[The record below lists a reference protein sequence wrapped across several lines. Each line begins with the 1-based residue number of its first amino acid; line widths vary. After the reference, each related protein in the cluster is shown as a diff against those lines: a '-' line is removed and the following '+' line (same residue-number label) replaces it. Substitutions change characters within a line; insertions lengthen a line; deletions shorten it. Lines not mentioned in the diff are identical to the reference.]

1 MPSSKRAADSAVK
14 ARDTI
19 TLDSD
24 SDSDDDLSIVDA
36 STAKPEDGE
45 SEYKPNGNG
54 DSSNG
59 TVAKPDAPE
68 ATKEEDSEAEQR
80 ARVKKNMWAVVE
92 KVKHIVDEMFDTLLK
107 SQNRGEDGA
116 DDADEDDEDE
126 LTLTNS
132 AKRKRGAKANGV
144 GRKKKKVTAA
154 DLPPIEFEPSKQISG
169 GTLKDYQ
176 RTGVNWLCTRYVYA
190 IPGAILADEMG
201 TGKTLQTI
209 AVFAFILDNFYKP
222 EDKAT
227 DKPLIVVLPKAVLR
241 NWERELEKFAPSI
254 PVLVYAGTPEERA
267 DLRQRRLG
275 LRGMNNAAPFKRK
288 DQFPV
293 ILVTYQ
299 ILQRDINYLSQLQYW
314 AVVCDEAHQAKNK
327 SSKNFATIKRLNTE
341 FRLLLT
347 GTPLQNNLN
356 ELFTLLSFVFP
367 AVFTDE
373 AAFIEMFNFKAVTSG
388 TSLELSEQTETTFL
402 AKILTEILS
411 PFTLRRRKKDVV
423 KDLPLKKEY
432 TLHAPLTALQ
442 KELLA
447 AANISPNALRAAI
460 LNGGTVPPSALPS
473 IAPST
478 TNSASASPAPGTP
491 ASDADSTST
500 PRKRVRRTRD
510 IDIINP
516 ALLLDTHGPSSAGR
530 KRRSGAVGRSYS
542 DAIDAADDEDF
553 EQQLVKKAEDEERR
567 KEKAAFDK
575 LQAGHSTD
583 VAGQL
588 KRTKFSSNLTN
599 LRFLALH
606 PLLAFDDRDYRQ
618 RPDEDVI
625 NLSGKMMLLDRLL
638 KGLFARGSKV
648 LIFSQFTKMMNLLE
662 DAFDLRGWKYYRI
675 DGANSAD
682 QEEIEQFNTTP
693 YEPEGVNMFMLSTR
707 AGGVGINL
715 VGADTVILFDS
726 DFNPQNDLQA
736 MDRAH
741 RIGQTKPV
749 LVFRLVSDGTV
760 EQAVLETATKKR
772 KLERVVLGDDS
783 LAGMNKLERK
793 PKGGKK
799 AAAAAA
805 AAKKLTP
812 GAASDELDKKSKEQA
827 LERML
832 KEVWSVEGQKVRLAA
847 SGDEV
852 LSDEQLEQLLDR
864 SDATMSSSAP
874 LAGSALG
881 AAAEVF
887 ATNDAEEGEEGADDK
902 NEVSDLLREF
912 ASGGPDGTASASAS
926 ATGSEAEDE
935 DGQE

>member
-1 MPSSKRAADSAVK
+1 MPSSKRTADSAVK
-14 ARDTI
+14 IRDTI

-24 SDSDDDLSIVDA
+24 SEDDDLTIVDA
-36 STAKPEDGE
+36 ASTKPDDGE
-45 SEYKPNGNG
+45 AEYKPNGEVEHQ
-54 DSSNG
+54 NG
-59 TVAKPDAPE
+59 TVAKAAAAEPKNE
-68 ATKEEDSEAEQR
+68 ADFDAEQR

-92 KVKHIVDEMFDTLLK
+92 KVKKIVDEMFDSLLK
-107 SQNRGEDGA
+107 SQNRDDDGA
-116 DDADEDDEDE
+116 DDNDDDNDDDE
-126 LTLTNS
+126 LAITGS

-176 RTGVNWLCTRYVYA
+176 RAGVNWLCTRYVYA

-222 EDKAT
+222 EDTST

-288 DQFPV
+288 EQFPV

-299 ILQRDINYLSQLQYW
+299 ILQRDITWLSQLQYW

-367 AVFTDE
+367 QVFTDE
-373 AAFIEMFNFKAVTSG
+373 AAFIDMFNFQAVTSG
-388 TSLELSEQTETTFL
+388 TSLELSEQTETSFL

-447 AANISPNALRAAI
+447 AANVSPNALRDAI

-500 PRKRVRRTRD
+500 PRKRTRRTRD

-516 ALLLDTHGPSSAGR
+516 ALLLDEHGPSSAGR
-530 KRRSGAVGRSYS
+530 KRRSQAGTRSYS
-542 DAIDAADDEDF
+542 DALDAADDDAF
-553 EQQLVKKAEDEERR
+553 EQQLVQKAEEEERR
-567 KEKAAFDK
+567 KEKAAMAK
-575 LQAGHSTD
+575 LQAGHSTG
-583 VAGQL
+583 VKGQL

-606 PLLAFDDRDYRQ
+606 PLLAFDDRQYRQ
-618 RPDEDVI
+618 RPEEHVI
-625 NLSGKMMLLDRLL
+625 DLSGKMMLLDRLL

-662 DAFDLRGWKYYRI
+662 DAFDLRGWDYYRI
-675 DGANSAD
+675 DGANSAN

-693 YEPEGVNMFMLSTR
+693 FDPEGVNIFMLSTR

-799 AAAAAA
+799 AAAAA
-805 AAKKLTP
+805 KL
-812 GAASDELDKKSKEQA
+812 AASDEIDKKGKEQA

-847 SGDEV
+847 VGDEV

-874 LAGSALG
+874 LAGSTLG

-887 ATNDAEEGEEGADDK
+887 ATNEAEEGEEGADDK

-912 ASGGPDGTASASAS
+912 AGGGPDESVSAS

-935 DGQE
+935 DGHE

>member
-1 MPSSKRAADSAVK
+1 MPSTKRTADSAVK
-14 ARDTI
+14 VRDTI

-24 SDSDDDLSIVDA
+24 SEDDDDLTIVAA
-36 STAKPEDGE
+36 SLTKPDNGE
-45 SEYKPNGNG
+45 TEYKPDATADG
-54 DSSNG
+54 DNG
-59 TVAKPDAPE
+59 TADKVE
-68 ATKEEDSEAEQR
+68 AAEPTNEVDFDAEQR

-92 KVKHIVDEMFDTLLK
+92 KVKNIVDEMFDTLLK
-107 SQNRGEDGA
+107 SQNRDVDAADEA
-116 DDADEDDEDE
+116 DDDDDDDE
-126 LTLTNS
+126 LAITGS
-132 AKRKRGAKANGV
+132 AKRKRGDKANGA

-154 DLPPIEFEPSKQISG
+154 DLPPMEFEPSAQISG

-176 RTGVNWLCTRYVYA
+176 RAGVNWLCTRYVYA

-222 EDKAT
+222 EDQST

-241 NWERELEKFAPSI
+241 NWERELERFAPSI

-288 DQFPV
+288 EQFPV

-299 ILQRDINYLSQLQYW
+299 ILQRDINWLSQLQYW

-327 SSKNFATIKRLNTE
+327 SSKNFATIKRLSTE

-367 AVFTDE
+367 QVFTDE

-388 TSLELSEQTETTFL
+388 TSLELSEQTETSFL

-432 TLHAPLTALQ
+432 TLHAPLTSLQ

-447 AANISPNALRAAI
+447 AANVSPNALRDAI
-460 LNGGTVPPSALPS
+460 LNGSTIPASALPS
-473 IAPST
+473 IA
-478 TNSASASPAPGTP
+478 
-491 ASDADSTST
+491 DSSST
-500 PRKRVRRTRD
+500 PRKRTRGKRD

-516 ALLLDTHGPSSAGR
+516 ALLLDEHGPSSAGR
-530 KRRSGAVGRSYS
+530 KRRSQAVARSYS
-542 DAIDAADDEDF
+542 DAIDAADDEVF
-553 EQQLVKKAEDEERR
+553 EQQLVRKAEEEERR
-567 KEKAAFDK
+567 KEKAAMAK
-575 LQAGHSTD
+575 LQAGHSSD
-583 VAGQL
+583 VKGQI

-606 PLLAFDDRDYRQ
+606 PLLAFDDRQYRQ

-625 NLSGKMMLLDRLL
+625 SLSGKMMLLDRLL
-638 KGLFARGSKV
+638 QGLFARGSKV

-662 DAFDLRGWKYYRI
+662 DAFDLRKWDYYRI
-675 DGANSAD
+675 DGANSAN

-693 YEPEGVNMFMLSTR
+693 YDPEGVNLFMLSTR

-799 AAAAAA
+799 AAAAAKLA
-805 AAKKLTP
+805 AD
-812 GAASDELDKKSKEQA
+812 AASSEVDKKGKEQA

-832 KEVWSVEGQKVRLAA
+832 KEVWSVEGQKVRLA
-847 SGDEV
+847 SIGDEV

-874 LAGSALG
+874 LAGSTLG

-887 ATNDAEEGEEGADDK
+887 ATNEAEDGEEGADDK

-912 ASGGPDGTASASAS
+912 AGGGPDESVSAS

-935 DGQE
+935 DGHE